1 MLYKAFI
8 FDFFGVICS
17 GVGDAL
23 LANNMPESDANDF
36 KNSFFRATDIGAL
49 SEQDFFVQAGDLV
62 KRTPAKVRD
71 EWLSLARI
79 NVDMVEIIRELKKT
93 HRIALCS
100 NSPSPFIREIIA
112 RDNIGG
118 LFDQI
123 IISSEVG
130 LVKPDSEIYALTLE
144 KLAVNTHEAVYVD
157 DSKDNVIAAE
167 QLGMKGIIFS
177 SVEKFIREIQYV
189 KKAP

>member
-1 MLYKAFI
+1 MTYKAFI

-17 GVGDAL
+17 GVGDAW
-23 LANNMPESDANDF
+23 LANNVSEADANNF

-49 SEQDFFVQAGDLV
+49 SERDFFVQAGNVV
-62 KRTPAKVRD
+62 KRTSVEVRA
-71 EWLSLARI
+71 EWLNLARI

-93 HRIALCS
+93 HKIALCS

-112 RDNIGG
+112 RDKIAG

-130 LVKPDSEIYALTLE
+130 LVKPDSKIYTLALE
-144 KLAVNTHEAVYVD
+144 KLAVNAHETVFVD
-157 DSKDNVIAAE
+157 DSKGNVIAAE

-177 SVEKFIREIQYV
+177 SVEQLKRDLKDIQV
-189 KKAP
+189 

>member
-1 MLYKAFI
+1 MAYKAFI

-17 GVGDAL
+17 GVGDAW
-23 LANNMPESDANDF
+23 LANNMSESVANDF
-36 KNSFFRATDIGAL
+36 KNSFFKVTDIGAL
-49 SEQDFFVQAGDLV
+49 SEREFFVQAGNAV
-62 KRTPAKVRD
+62 KRTSVEVRA
-71 EWLSLARI
+71 EWLNLARI

-112 RDNIGG
+112 RDNIAG

-123 IISSEVG
+123 IISSEVD
-130 LVKPDSEIYALTLE
+130 LVKPDLEIYSLTLE
-144 KLAVNTHEAVYVD
+144 KLGVNARETVFVD
-157 DSKDNVIAAE
+157 DSKGNVIVAE

-177 SVEKFIREIQYV
+177 SVEQLKRDLKDIQV
-189 KKAP
+189 